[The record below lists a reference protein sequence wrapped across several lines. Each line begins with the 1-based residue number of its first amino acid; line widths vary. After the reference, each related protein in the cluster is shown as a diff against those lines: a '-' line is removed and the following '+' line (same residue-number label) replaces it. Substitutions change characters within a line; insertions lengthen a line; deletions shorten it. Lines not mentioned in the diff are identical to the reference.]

1 MVDEEAAIDAL
12 EMDGGGDNVDGENG
26 DEKGIVVD
34 EVCGE
39 NTELVCFE
47 VACDAENASLDEIR
61 ETAEATVTG
70 TTGAAA
76 AGAVGATAIED
87 AGVTATEDAGV
98 TATGADGATATG
110 AAGAPAIGDAGA
122 AATGAVEAT
131 AAEAALIL
139 NRPE

>member
-70 TTGAAA
+70 TTGA
-76 AGAVGATAIED
+76 VGATAIED